1 MDLLEF
7 TKQIYRAIRKR
18 YRIRKK
24 RLNIVRQINNV
35 SGELKIIF
43 GAGPTYYQGWIATDF
58 PYFDITIEKDWAYF
72 FKSKKP
78 NNILA
83 EHVIDYLTVE
93 KIEFVL
99 QQANKYLKKNGRFRI
114 AVLDSYNENLDYIDA
129 VKPSGWDSCRGH
141 HKTFLDVDFFI
152 RKANE
157 AGLKIEPLEY
167 YTKDRKFHS
176 VDFSDEDGYIMRS
189 KKNNFTFPN
198 IPNYTSLIIDL
209 IKE

>member
-1 MDLLEF
+1 MDLLDF
-7 TKQIYRAIRKR
+7 PKHFYRAIRKR
-18 YRIRKK
+18 YRIQKK
-24 RLNIVRQINNV
+24 RLSTVRQIKNTF
-35 SGELKIIF
+35 GELRIIF
-43 GAGPTYYQGWIATDF
+43 GAGPTHYEGWISTDF
-58 PYFDITIEKDWAYF
+58 PYFDITSEKDWSCF

-78 NNILA
+78 TNILA

-99 QQANKYLKKNGRFRI
+99 QQANKYLEKNGRFRI

-129 VKPSGWDSCRGH
+129 VKPSGWDSCRGF

-157 AGLKIEPLEY
+157 TGLKIELLEY

-176 VDFSDEDGYIMRS
+176 IDFSDEDGYVIRS
-189 KKNNFTFPN
+189 KKHNFTFPN